1 MIVDMSDHDRTT
13 IECATCPAVGTTAC
27 NDCIVTHLV
36 ANDDGPI
43 ELHVVER
50 IGDPAGRAIELFRRA
65 GMIDDEPVLV
75 PVDDFEAAAVRHR
88 ARSTPVR

>member
-1 MIVDMSDHDRTT
+1 MSDHGTT

-27 NDCIVTHLV
+27 SDCLVTHVL

-50 IGDPAGRAIELFRRA
+50 SDDPDERAIEGLRRAGLLDADPVFVSVDEFEATARRHPAGRA
-65 GMIDDEPVLV
+65 
-75 PVDDFEAAAVRHR
+75 
-88 ARSTPVR
+88 PVR